1 MLRYRVCMST
11 PFVEFRYMKPTYS
24 SIPIAMHPKK
34 PIELTMSAVA
44 APVANY
50 DQSHGDSFTKM

>member
-1 MLRYRVCMST
+1 MST

-44 APVANY
+44 APVANN